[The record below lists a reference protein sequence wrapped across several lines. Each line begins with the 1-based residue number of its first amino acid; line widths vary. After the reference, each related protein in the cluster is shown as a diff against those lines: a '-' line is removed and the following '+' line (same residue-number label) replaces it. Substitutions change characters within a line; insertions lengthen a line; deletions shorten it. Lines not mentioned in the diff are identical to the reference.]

1 MSEKNDKYCDCCCGC
16 DDCKD
21 FDVCACH
28 GLRCEGPYLG
38 ILVSKK
44 KEAPKYSQSAKV
56 ASDSQ
61 TPLQMACP
69 PRYRRFVENIF
80 QLVE

>member
-1 MSEKNDKYCDCCCGC
+1 
-16 DDCKD
+16 
-21 FDVCACH
+21 
-28 GLRCEGPYLG
+28 
-38 ILVSKK
+38 
-44 KEAPKYSQSAKV
+44 V

-61 TPLQMACP
+61 APLQMACP